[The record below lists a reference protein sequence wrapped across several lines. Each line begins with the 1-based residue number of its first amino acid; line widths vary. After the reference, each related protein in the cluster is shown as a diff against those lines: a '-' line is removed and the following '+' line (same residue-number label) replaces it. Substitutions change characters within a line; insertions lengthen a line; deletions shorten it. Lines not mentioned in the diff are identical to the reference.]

1 MTVPRIVVINP
12 SADAAVT
19 ARLDAA
25 VAPLRFAGG
34 PEIRCETLAGGPAV
48 IESQSDIEAVT
59 EPLSRRVSAGDAA
72 AWVIACY
79 SDPGVAVCREVAAAP
94 VFGIAES
101 GLLAALQRGDH
112 VGVIALTRRVM
123 SRYRRQERMLGIER
137 RVVGAR
143 ALELTPS
150 ERADD
155 TATRRRL
162 LEVGRELKEEDGAD
176 VVVFGAADLARHR
189 RPLEAQ
195 LGLPV
200 VDPTQA
206 AVTSALGAVALA
218 AAEA

>member
-1 MTVPRIVVINP
+1 MPVPRIVVINP

-19 ARLDAA
+19 ARLDRA

-34 PEIRCETLAGGPAV
+34 PEIRCETLVDGPLL

-59 EPLSRRVSAGDAA
+59 EPLTRRVAAGDAA

-112 VGVIALTRRVM
+112 VGVIALTRRVI

-137 RVVGAR
+137 RVAGAR
-143 ALELTPS
+143 ALELTPT
-150 ERADD
+150 ERGDE

-162 LEVGRELKEEDGAD
+162 VEVGRQLKEEDGAD
-176 VVVFGAADLARHR
+176 VVVFGAADLAHHR
-189 RPLEAQ
+189 RALEAQ
-195 LGLPV
+195 LALPV

-206 AVTSALGAVALA
+206 AVTSALGAVAFA